1 MLSKKIYRSM
11 IESLLYLTASHPN
24 ISFSVAT
31 CARYQENPKESH
43 LTTIKRIICYINETL
58 DYVLWYSYDSSL
70 VIVGYFDA
78 NWVGNVEDRKSTRGV
93 FSFFLLV
100 IVL

>member
-1 MLSKKIYRSM
+1 M
-11 IESLLYLTASHPN
+11 IESLLYLIASHPN
-24 ISFSVAT
+24 ISFSVAA
-31 CARYQENPKESH
+31 CARYQEKPKVSH

-58 DYVLWYSYDSSL
+58 DYSLWYPYDSSL

-93 FSFFLLV
+93 FSFFSFFLLV